1 MVFALAH
8 YISDLVITLV
18 LPGEHSCAKMYC
30 IAEIFH
36 KSEKNTIHVEK
47 TSTDCLLLQW
57 QRMPHSPHFAEKTF
71 MNSHKTA
78 KFVKFSPLEDSCY
91 TVYVYTVIIRIE
103 R

>member
-47 TSTDCLLLQW
+47 TFTDCLLLQ
-57 QRMPHSPHFAEKTF
+57 
-71 MNSHKTA
+71 
-78 KFVKFSPLEDSCY
+78 
-91 TVYVYTVIIRIE
+91 
-103 R
+103 

>member
-8 YISDLVITLV
+8 YISDFVITLV

-47 TSTDCLLLQW
+47 NFHRLLA
-57 QRMPHSPHFAEKTF
+57 FAV
-71 MNSHKTA
+71 A
-78 KFVKFSPLEDSCY
+78 KDATLPKFRGENFH
-91 TVYVYTVIIRIE
+91 E
-103 R
+103 